1 MQNKS
6 GILGIALIPADG
18 IYEPSVT
25 DGEVH
30 EKKLN
35 LKTGAAFTHFYFTP
49 GTAGFGQQLRYFQKN
64 PYYNINIRFR
74 VPRLRAERNRHF
86 SQFTDKEL
94 LAIVTDQNLHR
105 WLVGT
110 HDYPLKLGIK
120 KADIPSSPGRMN
132 GYSLEVKGKCPSLA
146 AEVTPAGTTLVTP
159 PEPGAPNTET
169 TPGSTHE
176 ITLPY
181 FNVAFIRM
189 WWKEN
194 GVWNIGEVYT
204 TFSRVGNRLR
214 VEYDYRDHS
223 ESESVLDPSVS
234 LQGSA
239 IVLTLHTQ
247 GISEIH
253 YTIEKY

>member
-25 DGEVH
+25 DGEV
-30 EKKLN
+30 
-35 LKTGAAFTHFYFTP
+35 
-49 GTAGFGQQLRYFQKN
+49 
-64 PYYNINIRFR
+64 
-74 VPRLRAERNRHF
+74 
-86 SQFTDKEL
+86 
-94 LAIVTDQNLHR
+94 
-105 WLVGT
+105 
-110 HDYPLKLGIK
+110 
-120 KADIPSSPGRMN
+120 
-132 GYSLEVKGKCPSLA
+132 
-146 AEVTPAGTTLVTP
+146 
-159 PEPGAPNTET
+159 
-169 TPGSTHE
+169 HE

-204 TFSRVGNRLR
+204 TFSRVGNSLR